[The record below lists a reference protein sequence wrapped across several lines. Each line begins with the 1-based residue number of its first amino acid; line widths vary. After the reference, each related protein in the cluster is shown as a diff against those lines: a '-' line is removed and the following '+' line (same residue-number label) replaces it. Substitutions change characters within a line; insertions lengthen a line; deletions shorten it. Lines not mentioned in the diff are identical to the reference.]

1 MTAIIPLPVCGGIR
15 LLGDD
20 VGDPNPGGC
29 EAVVGQDVAS
39 QGLLHI
45 GEQEDVCP
53 HQIKWT
59 AQVFWPLDDV
69 GGEPIAD

>member
-53 HQIKWT
+53 HQIK
-59 AQVFWPLDDV
+59 
-69 GGEPIAD
+69 